1 MLLRHGGDVGL
12 RLRLEVL
19 LVLVG
24 HGEDTCW
31 RCPIVSEVRLVG
43 LAGCERR
50 ERLEGVGALPHRKDD
65 TSYMYSCLLSVVAM
79 MRMIRSILCC
89 ITLTHSPRDS
99 LLRLDSLDHSIGPDW
114 PDPADNSRT
123 ADSDGPSGMA
133 ISSPDQAG
141 PGVQLR
147 TSDFASSA
155 LMRSRFHSHF

>member
-1 MLLRHGGDVGL
+1 
-12 RLRLEVL
+12 
-19 LVLVG
+19 
-24 HGEDTCW
+24 
-31 RCPIVSEVRLVG
+31 VG